1 VEATG
6 VIIGRDFESFE
17 YGSSC
22 RGEAGRRE
30 TTLSRE
36 DCWAD
41 FQMKDFL
48 LELCVETME
57 AARAAEAGG
66 ADQIELCAELSIGGL
81 TPSMALLTATVKSVS
96 IPVSVLIRLRGGDF
110 TSTAGEFEQMLAQI
124 VQAKQA
130 GAAGVVVGIL
140 SSDGRVD
147 VERTRALVELAYPM
161 KAVFHRA
168 FDMTSDLSEALEAVV
183 ETGADCLLTSG
194 GASDVLGGADAI
206 ARLHKQARGRLDVM
220 AGGGFALG
228 NLVEVVRRAGVSMFH
243 GSFVRWEVTDGGAK
257 RRAPFSRAAL
267 EADVRQAVQLIQ
279 RERQRRKTLAMSMR

>member
-1 VEATG
+1 LKRLNKSLLAAAKPV
-6 VIIGRDFESFE
+6 
-17 YGSSC
+17 
-22 RGEAGRRE
+22 RE
-30 TTLSRE
+30 TSLSRE
-36 DCWAD
+36 DWCAE

-81 TPSMALLTATVKSVS
+81 TPSFPLLTATVKSLS

-110 TSTAGEFEQMLAQI
+110 TSTAGEFEQMREQI
-124 VQAKQA
+124 EQAKQA

-140 SSDGRVD
+140 CSDGRVD
-147 VERTRALVELAYPM
+147 VERTRALVELAHPM

-168 FDMTSDLSEALEAVV
+168 FDMTADLSEALEAVI

-194 GASDVLGGADAI
+194 GASDVLAGADAI
-206 ARLHKQARGRLDVM
+206 AKLHKQARGRLKVM

-228 NLVEVVRRAGVSMFH
+228 NLVEVVRRSEVSFFH
-243 GSFVRWEVTDGGAK
+243 GSFVRWEATEGGAK
-257 RRAPFSRAAL
+257 RRAPFSRTAL
-267 EADVRQAVQLIQ
+267 ETDVREAVQLIQ
-279 RERQRRKTLAMSMR
+279 RERERRKTLAMSMH